1 MCRGFAFT
9 ALAASV
15 ALMGCGSASRP
26 RPATARVLFAEDCSA
41 CHSLIGNESLRRQ
54 GGDLLDYRFSRRDLL
69 EFAREMP
76 VRRPL
81 SPAQLEAIVVYV
93 SAKERSAGGHQLA
106 DGRLCRFGGA
116 PARDEDRVADREH
129 SGVGECSR

>member
-1 MCRGFAFT
+1 MGGAQHLLGALAETGAWELQPVCVDAAAYAAQMRRGFAFA

-15 ALMGCGSASRP
+15 ALLGCGSTSEPRSASGK
-26 RPATARVLFAEDCSA
+26 ALFAEDCSA

-54 GGDLLDYRFSRRDLL
+54 GGDLRGYPFSRRDLL

-81 SPAQLEAIVVYV
+81 DPVQLAAIVDYV
-93 SAKERSAGGHQLA
+93 SDKERSAGGH
-106 DGRLCRFGGA
+106 
-116 PARDEDRVADREH
+116 
-129 SGVGECSR
+129 